1 MKYALWTAFALG
13 LTACASDPASSV
25 EGGLSLAS
33 GNETVE
39 VADRRARN
47 ARLTRQMYADVQSF
61 NEQLARQADSD
72 RLDRRGLRGEL
83 PLNQRVLPLRTV
95 EQPEVPR

>member
-25 EGGLSLAS
+25 EGGLSLTS
-33 GNETVE
+33 EKQMVE

-47 ARLTRQMYADVQSF
+47 ARLTFQMYEDVQSY
-61 NEQLARQADSD
+61 NEKLAQQADSD
-72 RLDRRGLRGEL
+72 RIDRRALRGET
-83 PLNQRVLPLRTV
+83 PLDQRVLPLRAV